1 MSGDE
6 NDRGG
11 RADIPS
17 QGLTENLR
25 EAHDAEPAVAQR
37 AKARLYAY
45 LDEQFKSYVE
55 AQANRAWDNGLR
67 PSDLFQS
74 VFARMLKADLPYED
88 TQEFR
93 AAFCRMI
100 SNRAIDYLRRRDR
113 QMATLPEGDTL
124 ADSMN
129 REGAYTDVE
138 WLYEA
143 MNALQEA
150 DPDLATV
157 LRIRF
162 LSDFRIRFP
171 NGAVLFGSA
180 DASGDEGR
188 TFREMAEFLGIST
201 TAVYK
206 KYQQAIQWLRDRYPG
221 HVSESG
227 DFSI

>member
-6 NDRGG
+6 NDQDT
-11 RADIPS
+11 RAGIPS
-17 QGLTENLR
+17 QGLTEDLR
-25 EAHDAEPAVAQR
+25 KAHDADPAIAKQ
-37 AKARLYAY
+37 AKAKLYAY
-45 LDEQFKSYVE
+45 LDEQFKSYVA

-67 PSDLFQS
+67 PSELFQS

-88 TQEFR
+88 TEEFR

-113 QMATLPEGDTL
+113 QAASLPKGDTL
-124 ADSMN
+124 ADTKDLHL
-129 REGAYTDVE
+129 AYSDVE
-138 WLYEA
+138 WLHEA
-143 MNALQEA
+143 MNTLQED
-150 DPDLATV
+150 DPELATV

-162 LSDFRIRFP
+162 LSDFQIRFP

-180 DASGDEGR
+180 EASPDEGR

-206 KYQQAIQWLRDRYPG
+206 KYQQAIQWLRNRYPG
-221 HVSESG
+221 RISEG
-227 DFSI
+227 GA